1 MAVEKRATAT
11 WKGNLTEG
19 AGTVSPASGA
29 FPELRVSW
37 PRRAE
42 EGSESTSPE
51 ELIASALGSCFSM
64 ALSHGLSESGNA
76 PDELRVHTTVSFQ
89 AGQGITGARI
99 EVQGRVQGIDSAT
112 FEQAAATAA
121 ENCPVSKA
129 LAGVEITHSASLAS

>member
-11 WKGNLTEG
+11 WKGNLLEG

-42 EGSESTSPE
+42 EGAEATSPE
-51 ELIASALGSCFSM
+51 ELIAAALGSCFSM
-64 ALSHGLSESGNA
+64 ALAHGLSQDGST
-76 PDELRVHTTVSFQ
+76 PDELRVTTTVGFQ
-89 AGQGITGARI
+89 AGQGVTGANI
-99 EVQGRVQGIDSAT
+99 EVEGRVPGLDESA
-112 FEQAAATAA
+112 FQQAAATAA

-129 LAGVEITHSASLAS
+129 LAIEITHSARLAS